1 MRKVNYMGDR
11 SKCHQNYRATSM
23 ALLMK
28 LKGIQDQT
36 IKLRNTKKEIAMEHI
51 IAKMSSQETSKS

>member
-1 MRKVNYMGDR
+1 MGDR